1 MSVTVTSKFQI
12 VIPKEIREQMG
23 LKPGDK
29 VAWVGSR
36 KNKRLVRVPTIDEL
50 AGIMK
55 GMDVSGYRD
64 EEDRG

>member
-23 LKPGDK
+23 LKAGDK

-36 KNKRLVRVPTIDEL
+36 KNKRLVRVPTIDEM
-50 AGIMK
+50 AGTMK
-55 GMDVSGYRD
+55 GYDWSGYRD